1 MKKLL
6 VGAFLGMFTLA
17 GVAVLPNYVSAQGN
31 WDAGFDDE
39 QWWFARTNEK
49 QRNELGGWY
58 STTGSWSS
66 LLTTIRRAINWVLWI
81 LATITLVIMIY
92 AGFLMV
98 TSAGDDK
105 KYQKGLWIIK
115 YAAIWLAIIGLS
127 WLIVSV
133 IFWFINSAQWDETID
148 SGS

>member
-1 MKKLL
+1 MKKML
-6 VGAFLGMFTLA
+6 VGAFLGMFALA
-17 GVAVLPNYVSAQGN
+17 GVAVLPNYDSAQGN
-31 WDAGFDDE
+31 WETGFWDGEWWWATSDD
-39 QWWFARTNEK
+39 K
-49 QRNELGGWY
+49 VRNEGADWY
-58 STTGSWSS
+58 STTGDGAS

-133 IFWFINSAQWDETID
+133 IFWFINTAQPNEPTP